1 MIDLVESAP
10 NQPQSRKGLNACFR
24 RAFHAGPQPHTQPP
38 PSKTRSPLLH
48 LATPPGSLTC
58 QLPIRIAAIALQIND
73 LDGTLVRQAGP
84 VHGAITP
91 FLPLKIMHG
100 CIRARVMFVWA
111 ASSVAMLKEARL
123 LLSALPAILLLNL
136 MFLQSSPDRTMSR
149 LSHCSWIRDGR

>member
-1 MIDLVESAP
+1 MPPTLTQDF
-10 NQPQSRKGLNACFR
+10 LNACFAVLLAR
-24 RAFHAGPQPHTQPP
+24 DPKTTHTTTTKQDTF
-38 PSKTRSPLLH
+38 SS
-48 LATPPGSLTC
+48 LAPRHTTGSLTC
-58 QLPIRIAAIALQIND
+58 QLPIRIAVIALQIND

-123 LLSALPAILLLNL
+123 LLSALPVILLLNL
-136 MFLQSSPDRTMSR
+136 MFFTVVAGQDNEPIIALLLDQRR
-149 LSHCSWIRDGR
+149 

>member
-1 MIDLVESAP
+1 MPPTLTQDF
-10 NQPQSRKGLNACFR
+10 LNACF
-24 RAFHAGPQPHTQPP
+24 AVLLAPAGTPRPHTQPP

-48 LATPPGSLTC
+48 LATPAGSLTC
-58 QLPIRIAAIALQIND
+58 QLPIRIAVIALQIND

-123 LLSALPAILLLNL
+123 LWSALPAILLLNL
-136 MFLQSSPDRTMSR
+136 MFYLIVVTRQDKEPIIALLLDQRQ
-149 LSHCSWIRDGR
+149 